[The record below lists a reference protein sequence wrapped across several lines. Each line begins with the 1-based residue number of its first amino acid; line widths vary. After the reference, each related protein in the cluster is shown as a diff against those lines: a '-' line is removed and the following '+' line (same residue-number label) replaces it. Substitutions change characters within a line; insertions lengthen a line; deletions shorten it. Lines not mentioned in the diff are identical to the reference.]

1 MKGKIAGVLLFTG
14 LIVFAQSKESKQY
27 AKTITTKDLFDRL
40 AVLSADSL
48 EGRET
53 GEQGAIKA
61 ARFIE
66 KHFQNIGLEPAKQ
79 QNGETSY
86 IQRYPLQKSTWQEV
100 YLKKG
105 DKIRE
110 NFDDFMYFSR
120 TETKGEEIID
130 LLYLESSVDLDKYDL
145 KGKYIVVDLVG
156 AQQAWQEK
164 LTSFQSKGAQ
174 GVFFLATDNKEF
186 EFSISRY
193 KGYFSQPIVTTQLDS
208 DDAKI
213 AYIGTKTFE
222 WLFGK
227 SQDQVKV
234 GDLAKAILNA
244 DMLIENLAAEN
255 VLGLLKGSE
264 YPEEYLI
271 ITSHYDHIGISED
284 GKINNG
290 ADDDGSGTTG
300 VMEIAEAF
308 ALAVKKGI
316 KPKRSIVFMCVS
328 GEEKGLLGSEYY
340 TNNPVFPLENTVT
353 NLNIDMI
360 GRVDEAHASK
370 PDYVYLIGSDK
381 LSQELHLLS
390 EQVNSAT
397 VKLKLDYTYN
407 DENDP
412 NRFYYRSDHYN
423 FAKNNIP
430 IIFYFNG
437 THADYHKPTDTI
449 EKINLTS
456 LKKRT
461 DLVFYT
467 AWEIAN
473 RKERI
478 KAD

>member
-1 MKGKIAGVLLFTG
+1 MKEKILIVLLFSG
-14 LIVFAQSKESKQY
+14 FIAFSQSKESKQF
-27 AKTITTKDLFDRL
+27 AKTITTKQLYDRL
-40 AVLSADSL
+40 AVLASDSL

-53 GEQGAIKA
+53 GERGAIKA

-66 KHFQNIGLEPAKQ
+66 NQFKNMGLEPAVQ
-79 QNGETSY
+79 ENGPSY
-86 IQRYPLQKSTWQEV
+86 IQRYPLQKGTWQKV
-100 YLKKG
+100 YLKKE
-105 DKIRE
+105 DQIKE
-110 NFDDFMYFSR
+110 NFDDFMYFSLA
-120 TETKGEEIID
+120 ETKGEEIIE
-130 LLYLESSVDLDKYDL
+130 LLYLDAGADLENHGL
-145 KGKYIVVDLVG
+145 AGKFVIVN
-156 AQQAWQEK
+156 QAGGREGRQEK
-164 LTSFQSKGAQ
+164 MASLQSKGVL
-174 GVFFLATDNKEF
+174 GIFFLVSDTKEF

-193 KGYFSQPIVTTQLDS
+193 KNYFSEPIVTTQFKNDEL
-208 DDAKI
+208 KI
-213 AYIGTKTFE
+213 AYIGNSTLE
-222 WLFGK
+222 WLYGK
-227 SQDQVKV
+227 PQDKIKV
-234 GDLAKAILNA
+234 GDFSKVILNA
-244 DMLIENLAAEN
+244 DMLIENLVAEN
-255 VLGLLKGSE
+255 VLGVLKGSE
-264 YPEEYLI
+264 YPDEYLI
-271 ITSHYDHIGISED
+271 LTSHYDHIGISAD
-284 GKINNG
+284 GQINNG
-290 ADDDGSGTTG
+290 ADDDGSGTTA

-308 ALAVKKGI
+308 AQAARKGI

-328 GEEKGLLGSEYY
+328 GEEKGLLGSKFY
-340 TNNPVFPLENTVT
+340 TDNPIFPLASTVA

-360 GRVDEAHASK
+360 GRVDEAHAAN
-370 PDYVYLIGSDK
+370 PDYIYLIGSDK

-397 VKLKLDYTYN
+397 VKLQLDYTYN

-449 EKINLTS
+449 EKINLVS

-478 KAD
+478 KVD